1 MKILYY
7 LTYKFYIKILPE
19 NYSGI
24 HLNVVTAIG
33 LALSFYAFLIFD
45 VPFTY
50 IFCYNNPG
58 FINVLII
65 LSCIL
70 MVYFYYKK
78 YLKKNESAN
87 MVINL
92 QGRIFVLLFY
102 LLSLISIILASE
114 LSREIYSKCS

>member
-1 MKILYY
+1 MKTLYY
-7 LTYKFYIKILPE
+7 LTHKFYLKILPE

-50 IFCYNNPG
+50 IFCYNNPV

-70 MVYFYYKK
+70 MVYFYHKK
-78 YLKKNESAN
+78 YMKKIETAN
-87 MVINL
+87 MVISIPE
-92 QGRIFVLLFY
+92 RIFVILFY

-114 LSREIYSKCS
+114 LSREIYSNC

>member
-1 MKILYY
+1 MKTIYY
-7 LTYKFYIKILPE
+7 LTHQFYLKILPE

-65 LSCIL
+65 LSSIL

-78 YLKKNESAN
+78 YMKKIETAN
-87 MVINL
+87 MVISI
-92 QGRIFVLLFY
+92 QGRIFVILFY
-102 LLSLISIILASE
+102 LLSLLSIILASE
-114 LSREIYSKCS
+114 LSREIYSNC